1 MRIVIISIIC
11 FISLQIYAQTF
22 RPIDWTSENIIWST
36 YSIVPEIE
44 TQVLYPR
51 MRFHN
56 HNLPL
61 MEDGYIYN
69 VANIFSGDQYY
80 NGYFVQKIDME
91 TGTEVWQNSRFFKFV
106 NNSNPDRE
114 YAASPYLKNGNLA
127 FHFFKEFAPNR
138 SFLWLRGS
146 LGKAGYD
153 VNNGEPTDYQLTDPT
168 DSKNKIIFTGKP
180 GFFRDVFLFE
190 EDSTTNYVVINRLC
204 PVNCEQLNLASYVLN
219 NDGHA
224 IDSSI
229 NVINMGRFIDR
240 IQTYMILENK
250 LLVVVQCPAT
260 IEGEKDI
267 VRIMVTDYDMNVESD
282 IDIADKLPPRK
293 KLSNLS
299 LDISALAGDKFNLHA
314 QYIDSNLVIYNFDI
328 KGNLLEEISL
338 SLPISTLRSLPM
350 QSDKG
355 SIVCISEQ
363 KPEQTSFKIFQSD
376 GAGNLTLKEELKSA
390 DPTDSYG
397 ISSLFWTPDKN
408 LLLHISQIDINQLNE
423 FTRMDWL
430 SNVLIDT
437 RKLGIISSTSEQG
450 ETLIPTIY
458 PNPTT
463 DYITLPELKNNMK
476 AVIYSMD
483 GKQLLNSNII
493 NNNQIDVS
501 SLPNG
506 VYHLKVINNNFTHK
520 YKFVKH

>member
-1 MRIVIISIIC
+1 MKSIIILIFC

-22 RPIDWTSENIIWST
+22 RPIEWTSDNVIWST

-61 MEDGYIYN
+61 FDGRYVYN

-80 NGYFVQKIDME
+80 NGYFVQKIDIE
-91 TGTEVWQNSRFFKFV
+91 TGTEVWQNSRFYKFV
-106 NNSNPDRE
+106 NNPNPDRE
-114 YAASPYLKNGNLA
+114 YAANPYIKDGNLT
-127 FHFFKEFAPNR
+127 FCFFKEFAPIR
-138 SFLWLRGS
+138 FFSWLRGS
-146 LGKAGYD
+146 LGKASYD
-153 VNNGEPTDYQLTDPT
+153 INNGEPIDYDLTDPT
-168 DSKNKIIFTGKP
+168 DTSNKILFTGKP

-219 NDGHA
+219 TDGHA

-240 IQTYMILENK
+240 IQTYKILDNK

-260 IEGEKDI
+260 SEGEKDI

-282 IDIADKLPPRK
+282 IDIAEKLPARK
-293 KLSNLS
+293 KLSNLT
-299 LDISALAGDKFNLHA
+299 LDVSALTGNKFNLHA
-314 QYIDSNLVIYNFDI
+314 QYIDSNVVIYNFDI

-338 SLPISTLRSLPM
+338 SLPNSTLRSLPM
-350 QSDKG
+350 QSNKG

-397 ISSLFWTPDKN
+397 ISSLYWTPDKN
-408 LLLHISQIDINQLNE
+408 LLLHISQIDINQLYE

-437 RKLGIISSTSEQG
+437 RKLGIISSTTDQDL
-450 ETLIPTIY
+450 TLIPNIY
-458 PNPTT
+458 PNPTS
-463 DYITLPELKNNMK
+463 DYITIPVLNNKME
-476 AVIYSMD
+476 VEIYSTD
-483 GKQLLNSNII
+483 GKQVTNFTI
-493 NNNQIDVS
+493 NNNKIDVS
-501 SLPNG
+501 LLPNRM
-506 VYHLKVINNNFTHK
+506 YHLILSDRQILYN
-520 YKFVKH
+520 YKFVKL